1 MTDATKTPLY
11 PTELDP
17 TALGEPEPP
26 SDMDRGPFVTLWTGR
41 HWPFT
46 CPIVADVHAADWH
59 GLSFVPRFGG
69 AAGPYSPME
78 HMVRGVEIA
87 EALGLPERVCLAFG
101 VHDIPESYPP
111 HDLLGPFVS
120 YLRAGEAQRADPD
133 PTLWIRSMAEHAVW
147 VKCGVLDVFRDPEL
161 FALVHKLDV
170 AMCAAEKR
178 DLVRGWAGKPVPE
191 WAPKERIVPWG
202 AAEVRERYYRM
213 LAKYAP
219 ALAAEFAEGWL

>member
-1 MTDATKTPLY
+1 MPYKMDEQGRVVVENGLPIFIGENGAEQGVDAEKLFGKNGTITRLNAGSAARRVRI
-11 PTELDP
+11 TELE
-17 TALGEPEPP
+17 TEQ
-26 SDMDRGPFVTLWTGR
+26 
-41 HWPFT
+41 
-46 CPIVADVHAADWH
+46 ADLKA
-59 GLSFVPRFGG
+59 
-69 AAGPYSPME
+69 
-78 HMVRGVEIA
+78 
-87 EALGLPERVCLAFG
+87 
-101 VHDIPESYPP
+101 
-111 HDLLGPFVS
+111 
-120 YLRAGEAQRADPD
+120 
-133 PTLWIRSMAEHAVW
+133 
-147 VKCGVLDVFRDPEL
+147 KLDVFRDPEL